1 MKDLILKSCAASF
14 CLSLAIPVLLNEPV
28 YGSLLFSIGLYTIC
42 VLKLKL
48 FTGIVGFIFE
58 DRICLVELFTILFF
72 NVICGY
78 LFGFLFSIMDNSLVE
93 LALRKV
99 DTWEFSFSY
108 FLKTF
113 MCGAIMY
120 IAVKLYREKT
130 SLGIFFG
137 VPLFLFSGFQHSIA
151 NSIIMGTSN
160 SFSFSLILA
169 ILGNLIGALFI
180 WFLSKNVISFKIKL

>member
-14 CLSLAIPVLLNEPV
+14 CLSLAIPVLLKEPV

-48 FTGIVGFIFE
+48 FTGIAGFIFE
-58 DRICLVELFTILFF
+58 DRICLVWLFTILFF
-72 NVICGY
+72 NVVCGY
-78 LFGFLFSIMDNSLVE
+78 TFGFLFSIMDNSLVE

-99 DTWEFSFSY
+99 DTWEFSFPY
-108 FLKTF
+108 FLKAF

-160 SFSFSLILA
+160 SFSFSLVLA

-180 WFLSKNVISFKIKL
+180 WFLSKNVISFKIKF